1 MIPKRIF
8 INPHKVNSIDGVVS
22 TKINTTPSNGN
33 NLKEYISLDELWHS
47 VKEAP
52 EYFEHLLIEYLDE
65 DGITYETDWVYNSA
79 SCDRFNSSNKIIKWC
94 YIKDLLK
101 TVY

>member
-8 INPHKVNSIDGVVS
+8 INPHKISSIDGVVS
-22 TKINTTPSNGN
+22 TKISTTPSKGS
-33 NLKEYISLDELWHS
+33 NLSEYISLDELWHS
-47 VKEAP
+47 VKETP

-79 SCDRFNSSNKIIKWC
+79 NWFNNNNKIIKWC

>member
-22 TKINTTPSNGN
+22 TKISTTPSNGN

-52 EYFEHLLIEYLDE
+52 EYFEHLLIEYIDE

>member
-22 TKINTTPSNGN
+22 TKISTTPSNGN

-79 SCDRFNSSNKIIKWC
+79 SCNRFNSSNKIIKWC

>member
-22 TKINTTPSNGN
+22 TKISTTPSNGN

-52 EYFEHLLIEYLDE
+52 EYFEHLLIEYLYE

-79 SCDRFNSSNKIIKWC
+79 SCNRFNSSNKIIKWC

>member
-22 TKINTTPSNGN
+22 TKISTTPSYGN

-79 SCDRFNSSNKIIKWC
+79 SCDKFNSSNKIIKWC

>member
-8 INPHKVNSIDGVVS
+8 INPHKVNSIDGIVS
-22 TKINTTPSNGN
+22 TKISTTPSNGN

-79 SCDRFNSSNKIIKWC
+79 SCNRFNSSNKIIKWC

>member
-22 TKINTTPSNGN
+22 TKISTTPSNGN

-79 SCDRFNSSNKIIKWC
+79 SCDKFNSSNKIIKWC

>member
-8 INPHKVNSIDGVVS
+8 INSHEVSSIDGVVS
-22 TKINTTPSNGN
+22 TKISTTPSNGD
-33 NLKEYISLDELWHS
+33 NLSEYISIDELWHS

-65 DGITYETDWVYNSA
+65 DGITYETDWIYNSA
-79 SCDRFNSSNKIIKWC
+79 NCDWFNSSNKIIKWC

>member
-8 INPHKVNSIDGVVS
+8 VNSHKVSNIDGVVS
-22 TKINTTPSNGN
+22 AKISTTPSKGA
-33 NLKEYISLDELWHS
+33 NLSEYISLDELWHS
-47 VKEAP
+47 TKETP

-65 DGITYETDWVYNSA
+65 DGITYETDWIYNNVN
-79 SCDRFNSSNKIIKWC
+79 CDWFHSSNKIIKWC

-101 TVY
+101 TVF

>member
-22 TKINTTPSNGN
+22 TKISTTPSNSN

-79 SCDRFNSSNKIIKWC
+79 SCNRFNSSNKIIKWC

>member
-8 INPHKVNSIDGVVS
+8 INPHKISSIDGVVS
-22 TKINTTPSNGN
+22 TKISTTPSKGD
-33 NLKEYISLDELWHS
+33 NLSEYISLDELWHS
-47 VKEAP
+47 VKETP

-65 DGITYETDWVYNSA
+65 DGIIYETDWVYNSA
-79 SCDRFNSSNKIIKWC
+79 NWFNSSNKIIKWC

>member
-22 TKINTTPSNGN
+22 TKISTTPSNGN

-52 EYFEHLLIEYLDE
+52 EYFEHLLIEYIDE
-65 DGITYETDWVYNSA
+65 DGINYETDWVYNSA

>member
-22 TKINTTPSNGN
+22 TKISTTPSNGN

-79 SCDRFNSSNKIIKWC
+79 SCNRFNSSHKIIKWC

>member
-8 INPHKVNSIDGVVS
+8 INPHEISNIDGVVN
-22 TKINTTPSNGN
+22 TKISTTPSKGS
-33 NLKEYISLDELWHS
+33 NLSEYISLDELWHS
-47 VKEAP
+47 VKETP

-65 DGITYETDWVYNSA
+65 DGIIYETDWVYSA
-79 SCDRFNSSNKIIKWC
+79 NCDWFNSSNKIIKWC

>member
-22 TKINTTPSNGN
+22 TKISTTPSNGN

-79 SCDRFNSSNKIIKWC
+79 SCDRFNSRNKIIKWC

>member
-22 TKINTTPSNGN
+22 TKISTTPSNGN

-52 EYFEHLLIEYLDE
+52 EYFEHLLIEYIDE
-65 DGITYETDWVYNSA
+65 DGINYETDWVYNIA

>member
-22 TKINTTPSNGN
+22 TKISTTPSNGN